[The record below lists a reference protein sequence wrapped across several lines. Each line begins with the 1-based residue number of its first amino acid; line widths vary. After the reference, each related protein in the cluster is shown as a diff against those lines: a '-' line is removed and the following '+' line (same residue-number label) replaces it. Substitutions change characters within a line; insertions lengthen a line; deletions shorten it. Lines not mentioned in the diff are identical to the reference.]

1 MSLATATPS
10 LTPSL
15 TVLPWPDSVIDRLG
29 HDPRS
34 SYVERFWLPVL
45 GPTAC
50 WLLRRLAAHLEREPE
65 GFELPVDETALSLGL
80 GVRPGR
86 QAPLRRTIER
96 CCQFRVAHLDG
107 GAATLLVR
115 RKLPPLTRN
124 QVSRLPESLQA
135 AHEAFLQHQ
144 LRPPGDN
151 GLQLRAQRLALTLYE
166 LGEDRAAAEQQLL
179 RWRFPPGAGVGCV
192 AWAYDR
198 AGRRAAALG
207 RRPGAARA
215 ARRRLR
221 ICRRPGCRRPPSA
234 RTDLVRST
242 SVPSCQRAMVHSRS
256 DSRLR

>member
-15 TVLPWPDSVIDRLG
+15 TVRPWPDSVIDQLG

-34 SYVERFWLPVL
+34 AYVERFWLPVL
-45 GPTAC
+45 GPSAC
-50 WLLRRLAAHLEREPE
+50 WLLRRLASWLERDPD

-96 CCQFRVAHLDG
+96 CCQFRVTHLDG
-107 GAATLLVR
+107 EAATLLVR

-124 QVSRLPESLQA
+124 QVTRLPDSLQA
-135 AHEAFLQHQ
+135 AHRAFLEHQ
-144 LRPPGDN
+144 LRQPTDT
-151 GLQLRAQRLALTLYE
+151 GLRLRAQRLALTLYE

-179 RWRFPPGAGVGCV
+179 RWRFHPALASECV

-198 AGRRAAALG
+198 AGRRAAATSE
-207 RRPGAARA
+207 PGPPEPPDPPVAA
-215 ARRRLR
+215 
-221 ICRRPGCRRPPSA
+221 
-234 RTDLVRST
+234 
-242 SVPSCQRAMVHSRS
+242 
-256 DSRLR
+256 